1 MKKIYNK
8 TNQEWH
14 VHSSNDNFWIKW
26 RYDEILKALKLS
38 NIDLNKNYN
47 CLDVGSGMSNFA
59 EKIERNSN
67 FIVDQFDIDKKLFE
81 KKVITKG
88 KFYFY
93 DINAKENRFKNK
105 YDIIFLMDVLEHIED
120 DKTFFNNL
128 EFYLKHDGKIII
140 NVPSLQIF
148 YSKYDI
154 AVGHCR
160 RYTRSSI
167 KKLINQKKYDIKMYY
182 WGLFL
187 IPLLLLRKIINSF
200 QDNHEKVISRG
211 MSTKNKVVKKVLN
224 ILRFVEVT
232 LPSKLRF
239 VGSSLIVILKK
250 KNV

>member
-14 VHSSNDNFWIKW
+14 SHSSNDNFWIKW

-38 NIDLNKNYN
+38 GIDLNKNYN

-105 YDIIFLMDVLEHIED
+105 YDIIFLMGVLEHIED
-120 DKTFFNNL
+120 DQTFFNNL
-128 EFYLKHDGKIII
+128 EFYLKYNGKIII

-160 RYTRSSI
+160 RYTKSSI
-167 KKLINQKKYDIKMYY
+167 KKIINQKKYDTKMYY

-200 QDNHEKVISRG
+200 QNNHDKVISRG
-211 MSTKNKVVKKVLN
+211 MSTKSKVVKKVLK
-224 ILRFVEVT
+224 ILRFIEVS
-232 LPSKLRF
+232 LPSKFRF

>member
-1 MKKIYNK
+1 
-8 TNQEWH
+8 
-14 VHSSNDNFWIKW
+14 
-26 RYDEILKALKLS
+26 
-38 NIDLNKNYN
+38 
-47 CLDVGSGMSNFA
+47 MSNFA

-167 KKLINQKKYDIKMYY
+167 KKLINKKKYDIKMYY

-187 IPLLLLRKIINSF
+187 IPLLILRKIINLF
-200 QDNHEKVISRG
+200 QDNQNKIISSG
-211 MSTKNKVVKKVLN
+211 MSTKNILVRSILN
-224 ILRFVEVT
+224 ILRFIEFS

-239 VGSSLIVILKK
+239 IGSSLIVISKK